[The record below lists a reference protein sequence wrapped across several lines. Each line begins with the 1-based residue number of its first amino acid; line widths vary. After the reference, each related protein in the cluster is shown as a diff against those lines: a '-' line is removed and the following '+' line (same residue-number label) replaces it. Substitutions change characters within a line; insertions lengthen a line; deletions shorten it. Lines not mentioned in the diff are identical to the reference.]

1 MVWGTVRF
9 SYVLERAKILVSAA
23 FGLVL
28 EEPFLTTGGLCRR
41 PYCLRPVLSGDPA
54 AYMA

>member
-1 MVWGTVRF
+1 MVWGMVRF